1 MILGTYLV
9 SLDSI
14 CQMGSETEATW
25 PKSCFSLELEFQ
37 VLYVF
42 GITGNLRLNL
52 SGPELNGL
60 WLSLPEGT
68 SACEVA

>member
-1 MILGTYLV
+1 MILETYLV

-14 CQMGSETEATW
+14 CQMGSEVEATW
-25 PKSCFSLELEFQ
+25 PKPGFSLELEFQ

-42 GITGNLRLNL
+42 GITGNLRPNL
-52 SGPELNGL
+52 SGPGLNGL

-68 SACEVA
+68 SAGEGA